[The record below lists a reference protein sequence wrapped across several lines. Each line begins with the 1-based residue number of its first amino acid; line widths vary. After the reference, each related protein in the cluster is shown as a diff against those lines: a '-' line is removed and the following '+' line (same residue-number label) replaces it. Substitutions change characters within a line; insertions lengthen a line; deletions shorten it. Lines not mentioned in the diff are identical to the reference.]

1 MNVLIFMIPIATGLG
16 LLGLC
21 GFLWALRT
29 GQYDDIEGAE
39 FRVLQ
44 DD

>member
-1 MNVLIFMIPIATGLG
+1 MSVLLLVIPIALALGTLG
-16 LLGLC
+16 LFA
-21 GFLWALRT
+21 FLWALRT

-39 FRVLQ
+39 YRVLN

>member
-1 MNVLIFMIPIATGLG
+1 MNVLVFMIPIATGLG
-16 LLGLC
+16 LLGLF
-21 GFLWALRT
+21 GFLWALRS

-39 FRVLQ
+39 YRVLE